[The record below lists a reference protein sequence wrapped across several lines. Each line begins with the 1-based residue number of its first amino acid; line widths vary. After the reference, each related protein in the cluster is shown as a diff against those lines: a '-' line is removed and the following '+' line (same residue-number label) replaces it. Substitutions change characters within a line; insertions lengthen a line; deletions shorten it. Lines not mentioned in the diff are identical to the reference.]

1 MFKAL
6 KMNKRN
12 TMKKLAIIFIL
23 MSLLYILSCTDNST
37 DVDPVEQ
44 NGRLKMYLVDSP
56 ASFDSVIICVT
67 RVEVHKSGNDSTSGW
82 FVINDSTRYF
92 DLLLLTNGAS
102 AVLGD
107 TSLSAGQYTQMRL
120 IIGPGSY
127 VIDGGVKHDLDI
139 PSGSQTGLKLTHQFT
154 IEGGKL
160 YELILDFNV
169 DKSIIITGNGQYKL
183 KPTIRVM
190 PMVVSGSIAG
200 QVLPLDAQPTIS
212 TVYGTDTI
220 TTYTDL
226 QGFFKLM
233 ALYQGNY
240 DITIFPADTMIYRD
254 TVITGVQV
262 IANQETDIG
271 LVTLQPK

>member
-1 MFKAL
+1 MKTIAFFAL
-6 KMNKRN
+6 L
-12 TMKKLAIIFIL
+12 TSIL
-23 MSLLYILSCTDNST
+23 IWTGCSDDST
-37 DVDPVEQ
+37 SVDPVEQ

-56 ASFDSVIICVT
+56 AVFDSVIICVT

-92 DLLLLTNGAS
+92 DLLLLMNGAS

-107 TSLSAGQYTQMRL
+107 TSLSAGQYTQIRL
-120 IIGPGSY
+120 IIGTGSY
-127 VIDGGVKHDLDI
+127 VIDQGVRHDLEI
-139 PSGSQTGLKLTHQFT
+139 PSGSQTGLKLIHQFT
-154 IEGGKL
+154 VESGKL
-160 YELILDFNV
+160 YELILDFNI
-169 DKSIIITGNGQYKL
+169 DKSIIITGNGTYKL

-190 PMVVSGSIAG
+190 PMIISGSIAG
-200 QVLPLDAQPTIS
+200 QVLPLDAQPTIW

-240 DITIFPADTMIYRD
+240 DVNIVPADTMLYRD
-254 TVITGVQV
+254 TTITGVQV
-262 IANQETDIG
+262 VTNQETDIG

>member
-1 MFKAL
+1 
-6 KMNKRN
+6 
-12 TMKKLAIIFIL
+12 MKKLAVFVL
-23 MSLLYILSCTDNST
+23 LVSLLYVLSCSENST
-37 DVDPVEQ
+37 SVDPVEQ
-44 NGRLKMYLVDSP
+44 NGRMKLYLVDSP
-56 ASFDSVIICVT
+56 STLDSVIICVT

-92 DLLLLTNGAS
+92 DLLLLTNGTS
-102 AVLGD
+102 AILGD
-107 TSLSAGQYTQMRL
+107 TSLSVGQYTQIRL
-120 IIGPGSY
+120 IIGTGSY
-127 VIDGGVKHDLDI
+127 VVDNGVKHDLEI
-139 PSGSQTGLKLTHQFT
+139 PSGSQTGLKLIHQFI
-154 IEGGKL
+154 IEAGKL

-200 QVLPLDAQPTIS
+200 QVLPLDAHPTLW

-220 TTYTDL
+220 ATFTDF
-226 QGFFKLM
+226 QGFFKLI

-240 DITIFPADTMIYRD
+240 DVNIIPADTMLYRD
-254 TVITGVQV
+254 TLITGVQV
-262 IANQETDIG
+262 LANQETDIG

>member
-1 MFKAL
+1 
-6 KMNKRN
+6 
-12 TMKKLAIIFIL
+12 MKKLASIALIL
-23 MSLLYILSCTDNST
+23 SLLYVISCSDQST
-37 DVDPVEQ
+37 NVDPVEQ
-44 NGRLKMYLVDSP
+44 NGRFKIYMVDSP
-56 ASFDSVIICVT
+56 SNLDSVIICVT
-67 RVEVHKSGNDSTSGW
+67 RVEVHKSGSDSTSGW

-107 TSLSAGQYTQMRL
+107 TSLSAGQYTQIRL

-127 VIDGGVKHDLDI
+127 VIDNGVKHDLEV

-169 DKSIIITGNGQYKL
+169 DKSIIITGNGRYKL

-190 PMVVSGSIAG
+190 PIVVSGSIAG
-200 QVLPLDAQPTIS
+200 QVLPLDAQPTIW

-240 DITIFPADTMIYRD
+240 DVNIIPADTMIYRD
-254 TVITGVQV
+254 TTITGVQV
-262 IANQETDIG
+262 LANQETDIG
-271 LVTLQPK
+271 LVTLEQK